1 MLSGLLGRKIGMARI
16 VDANGQPQAAT
27 VIALGPCVV
36 TQLKTVASDGYDAVQ
51 VGFERAKPSH
61 VTRARRGHAAK
72 AEVAVPVVMKEFQ
85 RRAEGELKLG
95 KAVSVADV
103 FQPGDTVNVSGIS
116 KGHGYSGV
124 IKRHHF
130 AGFPGGHGTHEYFRH
145 GGSIGNR
152 SFPGRVRKGLRMA
165 GQMGNE
171 RVTTLNLKVMEVLA
185 EDNAIVVSGAV
196 PGAAGGIV
204 TVKHAVRPL

>member
-1 MLSGLLGRKIGMARI
+1 MLSGLVGRKIGMARM
-16 VDANGQPQAAT
+16 VDAGGQPRAAT

-36 TQLKTVASDGYDAVQ
+36 TQLKTAANDGYDAVQ
-51 VGFERAKPSH
+51 VGFERAKPSR
-61 VTRARRGHAAK
+61 VTRAQRGHVAK
-72 AEVAVPVVMKEFQ
+72 AEVAAPVVLQEFR

-95 KAVSVADV
+95 QALSAADV
-103 FQPGDTVNVSGIS
+103 FQPGDTVDVSGVS
-116 KGHGYSGV
+116 KGHGYAGV

-130 AGFPGGHGTHEYFRH
+130 AGFPGSRGTHEYFRH

-165 GQMGNE
+165 GQMGNKKA
-171 RVTTLNLKVMEVLA
+171 TALNLTVMEVMA

-204 TVKHAVRPL
+204 TVRHAARPR